1 MLNLRYIIRETR
13 DGWRR
18 GRLSFLFSVL
28 IMTFLLILVGVI
40 GILSLN
46 TDRIVEVINTR
57 FDIQA
62 FVANTLNEKEISR
75 LGTALRALPGVDSVD
90 FFSKTEAAEQFSREF
105 GEDLFNVVGENPLP
119 SSFLVKLTPDNQTF
133 EHIYEIAEQIQAIDG
148 IEEVVYHEEALRILS
163 GYSSIA
169 KTVQGIVL
177 VFVIIGSLV
186 IIFHNVR
193 LAIMSKQQIIETM
206 KLVGATRRFI
216 RIPYYLQGFVQG
228 ILGGIVAFMLLY
240 ALVRFINQQV
250 PNFLY
255 VPLSSFFMVIA
266 LGGLLGLLASAIAI
280 RRFL

>member
-1 MLNLRYIIRETR
+1 MFNLRYIIRETR
-13 DGWRR
+13 DSWRR

-46 TDRIVEVINTR
+46 TDRIVEVLNTR

-62 FVANTLNEKEISR
+62 FVANTLNEKEIFR
-75 LGTALRALPGVDSVD
+75 VGTALGALPGVENVD

-105 GEDLFNVVGENPLP
+105 GEDLFDVVGENPLP
-119 SSFLVKLTPDNQTF
+119 SSFLVKLTPENQTF
-133 EHIYEIAEQIQAIDG
+133 EHIYEIAEQIKTIDG

-163 GYSSIA
+163 GYSGIA
-169 KTVQGIVL
+169 KTVHGIVF
-177 VFVIIGSLV
+177 VFVIVGSLV

-228 ILGGIVAFMLLY
+228 ILGGIVAFVLLY
-240 ALVRFINQQV
+240 ALVRFINHQV

-255 VPLSSFFMVIA
+255 VPLSTFFMVIA
-266 LGGLLGLLASAIAI
+266 LGGLLGLLASAFAI

>member
-1 MLNLRYIIRETR
+1 
-13 DGWRR
+13 
-18 GRLSFLFSVL
+18 
-28 IMTFLLILVGVI
+28 MTFLLILVGVI

-46 TDRIVEVINTR
+46 TDRIVEVLNTR

-62 FVANTLNEKEISR
+62 FVANTLNEKEIFR
-75 LGTALRALPGVDSVD
+75 VGTALGALPGVENVD

-105 GEDLFNVVGENPLP
+105 GEDLFDVVGENPLP
-119 SSFLVKLTPDNQTF
+119 SSFLVKLTPENQTF
-133 EHIYEIAEQIQAIDG
+133 EHIYEIAEQIKTIDG

-163 GYSSIA
+163 GYSGIA
-169 KTVQGIVL
+169 KTVHGIVF
-177 VFVIIGSLV
+177 VFVIVGSLV

-228 ILGGIVAFMLLY
+228 ILGGIVAFVLLY
-240 ALVRFINQQV
+240 ALVRFINHQV

-255 VPLSSFFMVIA
+255 VPLSTFFMVIA
-266 LGGLLGLLASAIAI
+266 LGGLLGLLASAFAI

>member
-1 MLNLRYIIRETR
+1 MFNLRYIIRETR
-13 DGWRR
+13 DSWRR

-46 TDRIVEVINTR
+46 TDRIVEVLNTR

-75 LGTALRALPGVDSVD
+75 VGSALQTLPGVDNVD
-90 FFSKTEAAEQFSREF
+90 FFSKTEAAEQFRREF
-105 GEDLFNVVGENPLP
+105 GEDLFDVVGENPLP
-119 SSFLVKLTPDNQTF
+119 SSFLVKLTPENQTF
-133 EHIYEIAEQIQAIDG
+133 EHIYEIADQIKMIDG

-163 GYSSIA
+163 GYSGIA
-169 KTVQGIVL
+169 KTVNVFVF
-177 VFVIIGSLV
+177 VFVIVGSLV

-228 ILGGIVAFMLLY
+228 ILGGIVAFVLLY
-240 ALVRFINQQV
+240 ALVRFINHQV

-255 VPLSSFFMVIA
+255 VPLSTFFMVIA
-266 LGGLLGLLASAIAI
+266 LGGLLGLLASAFAI